1 MGILLNSVSLC
12 ILQIPHLWILCPVC
26 LKHFLYVVRRSLTLF
41 VQLSSREFIPRL
53 RWRLNAK
60 SLDHGYSM
68 QGLQQK
74 IRTAVHVHSV
84 STLAHREL
92 DWMRRHSQQN
102 EWEDAEEVYFF
113 S

>member
-1 MGILLNSVSLC
+1 
-12 ILQIPHLWILCPVC
+12 
-26 LKHFLYVVRRSLTLF
+26 
-41 VQLSSREFIPRL
+41 
-53 RWRLNAK
+53 
-60 SLDHGYSM
+60 M

-84 STLAHREL
+84 STLVHREL